1 MTLAAFFDPA
11 SIAIVG
17 ASDDPTRIGGRPLA
31 ALSRRWAV
39 GAPGRQLFA
48 VNPARSRV
56 QDRPAYRALAE
67 LPTPPE
73 LAIVAVPAASAL
85 DAVRDC
91 VAAKCRAAI
100 VFTSGF
106 GESGDDGRALQT
118 RMADI
123 ARDGGLRLLGPNC
136 LGVIVPRSGMFATF
150 SESASFDDHRPGGVG
165 VASQSGAIMSQM
177 LMLARRRGLGLSALA
192 STGNECDVD
201 VAECISHFAE
211 DTTTRVIVAYIESCR
226 DGGRLAEALAAARA
240 AAKPVVVLKVGRTS
254 AGSAAAQTHTGAL
267 AGEDRIYDAVFRQFG
282 AWRAGSF
289 DEAIDVAYVC
299 AEAPAPASNRLGVV
313 TISGGAGALV
323 ADAASEQGLDV
334 APLPETAASRL
345 HGMLPFATAR
355 NPLDTTAQILND
367 LGLWTR
373 SLGVMSEAGYDAIL
387 MYLAYFG
394 QSARMFRPLIDAMA
408 ALDRPGRPPLVFC
421 SLFDPEAAAA
431 ARAAGFLVF
440 EDPSCAVRALAGWSA
455 IHSGIR
461 ENRTVAMKPA
471 AVGTRQRIQGGE
483 TDVKLSLRTTHIGI
497 PAEHVA
503 RDLDA
508 ALGHARR
515 IGFPVVMKIVSPDI
529 AHKTDVGGVVLGVGN
544 ETEVAKA
551 WDAIRQS
558 VATKA
563 PRARV
568 DGILVARQ
576 YVGGLE
582 FLLGSVRDPTFG
594 TMILLGAGGI
604 LAEAMDDVAIRRA
617 PLGTADADAMIDS
630 LRVARLLRGI
640 RGGPPLDR
648 EALGAAIVE
657 FAAIADAA
665 DETSSIEINPLL
677 VLPTGEGCVAL
688 DSLVV
693 PRTDHRPAERK
704 EPS

>member
-17 ASDDPTRIGGRPLA
+17 ASNDPTRIGGRPLA
-31 ALSRRWAV
+31 ALARRWAG

-48 VNPARSRV
+48 VNPARDRV
-56 QDRPAYRALAE
+56 QDRPAYRSLAD
-67 LPTPPE
+67 LPAPPE

-106 GESGDDGRALQT
+106 GESGADGRALQT

-123 ARDGGLRLLGPNC
+123 ASDGGLRLLGPNC

-150 SESASFDDHRPGGVG
+150 SESASFDDHLPGGVG

-192 STGNECDVD
+192 STGNECDID
-201 VAECISHFAE
+201 VAECIAHFAG
-211 DTTTRVIVAYIESCR
+211 DPATRVIVAYIESCR

-254 AGSAAAQTHTGAL
+254 AGSAATQTHTGAL

-299 AEAPAPASNRLGVV
+299 AETPAPAANRLGVV

-334 APLPETAASRL
+334 APLPEAAVARL

-373 SLGVMSEAGYDAIL
+373 SLGVMIEAGYDAIL
-387 MYLAYFG
+387 LYLAYFG
-394 QSARMFRPLIDAMA
+394 QSVRMFRPLLDAMA

-440 EDPSCAVRALAGWSA
+440 EDPSCAVRALAGWAAIHRSIRESRIAAATPAPAGSA
-455 IHSGIR
+455 IR
-461 ENRTVAMKPA
+461 L
-471 AVGTRQRIQGGE
+471 QGGE
-483 TDVKLSLRTTHIGI
+483 ADIKRALRTPHIAI
-497 PAEHVA
+497 PDERVA
-503 RDLDA
+503 PDLDA

-515 IGFPVVMKIVSPDI
+515 VGFPVVMKIVSPDI
-529 AHKTDVGGVVLGVGN
+529 AHKTEVGGVVLGVAN
-544 ETEVAKA
+544 ETQVTTA
-551 WDAIRQS
+551 WESIRRS
-558 VATKA
+558 VARKA
-563 PRARV
+563 PGARI

-576 YVGGLE
+576 YAGGLE
-582 FLLGSVRDPTFG
+582 LLLGSIRDPAFG

-604 LAEAMDDVAIRRA
+604 LAEAMDDVAMRRA
-617 PLGTADADAMIDS
+617 PLGAADAQAMIDA
-630 LRVARLLRGI
+630 LRVSRLLRGI

-648 EALGAAIVE
+648 AALCAAIVE
-657 FAAIADAA
+657 FSAIAESA
-665 DETSSIEINPLL
+665 DDSASIEINPLL
-677 VLPTGEGCVAL
+677 VLPAGQGCVAL
-688 DSLVV
+688 DALVV
-693 PRTDHRPAERK
+693 PRDVPPPAERK